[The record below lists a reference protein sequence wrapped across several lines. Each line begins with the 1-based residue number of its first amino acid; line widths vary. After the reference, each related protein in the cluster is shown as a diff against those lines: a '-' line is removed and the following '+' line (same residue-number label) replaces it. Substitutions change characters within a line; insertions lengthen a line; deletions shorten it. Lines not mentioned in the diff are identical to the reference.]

1 MVRHAEIAGGGI
13 AGLSAAIVLARLGWS
28 VRVHERSPEIRE
40 SGAGIFLRK
49 NSIDVLEKIG
59 AFADLAPQG
68 VKILKARIADREGR
82 VRQEFDVTP
91 SRLHCVPRQALVDVL
106 AQTARSAG
114 AQIEFSSTAI
124 AAEEAGVLV
133 LGDGQR
139 LRADLIIVADGFR
152 SPVRQ
157 SLVPEARYW
166 ELKTAVN
173 RHFIP
178 TREIATEP
186 VTSQHWSGNR
196 RIGITP
202 TSETHTYVYTV
213 CRDTDTAGRALPLDV
228 DNWTKAFPS
237 LRHKLE
243 VISAAP
249 VTQYSYHLVR
259 CPRWHRGRVAIIGD
273 AAHGLPPTLGQGAGL
288 TLMNAYALTLAL
300 DCNRAVEETL
310 PVWESAV
317 RFVTD
322 RTQWWALRYD
332 SLTRQWP
339 EALSLLR
346 TAIIWAFRLPALNR
360 RMRIADQGLDLAAL
374 QSLNASP
381 TRAGRQAAARMSTRG
396 AGFSSTQA
404 RDNTG

>member
-1 MVRHAEIAGGGI
+1 VVRHAEIAGGGI
-13 AGLSAAIVLARLGWS
+13 AGLNAAIVLARLGWS

-49 NSIDVLEKIG
+49 NSIDVLDSIG

-68 VKILKARIADREGR
+68 VKILKARIADQEGR

-186 VTSQHWSGNR
+186 VTTQHWSGNR

-288 TLMNAYALTLAL
+288 AIMNTYALAQCLDRTASVPEAL
-300 DCNRAVEETL
+300 DH
-310 PVWESAV
+310 WEHKV
-317 RFVTD
+317 RFVSD
-322 RTQWWALRYD
+322 ITQKWSCRYD
-332 SLTRQWP
+332 WFTREWPNSLEFVRP
-339 EALSLLR
+339 S
-346 TAIIWAFRLPALNR
+346 IFWAFGNLPFLDR
-360 RMRIADQGLDLAAL
+360 RMRLAERGLEAI
-374 QSLNASP
+374 
-381 TRAGRQAAARMSTRG
+381 
-396 AGFSSTQA
+396 GFATA
-404 RDNTG
+404 